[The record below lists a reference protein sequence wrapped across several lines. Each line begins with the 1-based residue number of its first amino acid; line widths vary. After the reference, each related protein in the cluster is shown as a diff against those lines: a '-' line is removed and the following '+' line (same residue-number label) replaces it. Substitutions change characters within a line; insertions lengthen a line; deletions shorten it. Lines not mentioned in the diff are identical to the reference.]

1 MAMAEQESFDV
12 ERDMPSFLN
21 SLLERTMDICQ
32 RPFDQEVSATH
43 AVALDKTVSLLRTL
57 RDCFSSEAID
67 RSELDLMSTAL
78 ADVLNAWHHYI
89 ATGSIT
95 PTTVAEQTATTKTNA
110 STPGR
115 PAYDISPETL
125 EELRALGFSWCK
137 IAKLLGVSR
146 WTIHRRI
153 EKYNLQETREFSDLS
168 DERLDELVMT
178 YISTHGPATGQGYVA
193 GYIKSLGLRV
203 QRKRVRESMARMDPQ
218 NTALRW
224 GVVVSRRMYHVPWPN
239 SLWHLDGHHSLIRWK
254 LVIHGCIDGFSRRII
269 FLKCSPNNLAETV
282 LELFLDA
289 VKSDGDLWPSRIRV
303 DKGVENV
310 LVCDAMVNA
319 RGEGRGSFIA
329 GPSTHNQRIERLWR
343 DVFGCVCH
351 LFYYTFY
358 AMESSG
364 ILQIGDPVHLF
375 ALHLVFIPRI
385 NKALSEF
392 MEAFN
397 HHKVRT
403 ERNWSPIQMWM
414 NGMMHADNPL
424 AEGLL
429 DEEPND
435 LTMFGYDAQ
444 GPSCLGEENNIVVEP
459 IDFDYKALIESYV
472 LDNLDPLKETSE
484 LGIDIFCE
492 ALNLILYRI
501 AQLSSAD

>member
-1 MAMAEQESFDV
+1 MAMAMAEQESFDV

-137 IAKLLGVSR
+137 IAKLVGVSR
-146 WTIHRRI
+146 WTIHRRV

-203 QRKRVRESMARMDPQ
+203 QRK
-218 NTALRW
+218 
-224 GVVVSRRMYHVPWPN
+224 
-239 SLWHLDGHHSLIRWK
+239 K
-254 LVIHGCIDGFSRRII
+254 CIDGFSRRII

-343 DVFGCVCH
+343 DLDVFVTSFTT
-351 LFYYTFY
+351 LS
-358 AMESSG
+358 MRWN
-364 ILQIGDPVHLF
+364 PVEYS
-375 ALHLVFIPRI
+375 
-385 NKALSEF
+385 K
-392 MEAFN
+392 
-397 HHKVRT
+397 
-403 ERNWSPIQMWM
+403 
-414 NGMMHADNPL
+414 
-424 AEGLL
+424 
-429 DEEPND
+429 
-435 LTMFGYDAQ
+435 
-444 GPSCLGEENNIVVEP
+444 
-459 IDFDYKALIESYV
+459 
-472 LDNLDPLKETSE
+472 
-484 LGIDIFCE
+484 
-492 ALNLILYRI
+492 
-501 AQLSSAD
+501 